1 MSNEE
6 STKPL
11 RLLSLDGGGVRGLS
25 SLYIL
30 QQLMLDLQH
39 QSALPTTPKP
49 CDIFDMIAGTSTGG
63 LIAILLGRLRLSV
76 QDAID
81 EYMALSEVIFGSE
94 ARKWP
99 WQDGRFKATRL
110 EAAVAELV
118 GRYTPTFTVCQDGK
132 DGDEA
137 RAEGGGDDEGIALG
151 AEVLLEE
158 RGGGCKVFVCAKN
171 TTDITGPPYL
181 FRSYDESASSS
192 SSTSSSFNSA
202 NSPDLPLPIGITI
215 CEAARA
221 TSAAPIFFQRKTI
234 NRNNYAAEFV
244 DGALGAN
251 NPTRV
256 MLREAK
262 RVFPPERIVDC
273 VVSIG
278 TGKKSISPVTEAGWL
293 QRWVAPSLPLNTIR
307 AQKDLATSCEAV
319 ADELERQFDRYRP
332 GVYFR
337 FNVEQGV
344 ADVRLDDYKRLGQLK
359 ARTIG
364 YLAEFGVQVKMRK
377 TAEALRGGLEE
388 GAEGDGDEGNGKCR
402 VSDL

>member
-39 QSALPTTPKP
+39 QSALPTPPKP

-81 EYMALSEVIFGSE
+81 EYTALSEVIFGTE

-110 EAAVAELV
+110 R
-118 GRYTPTFTVCQDGK
+118 GCDGK
-132 DGDEA
+132 GGGEA
-137 RAEGGGDDEGIALG
+137 RSEGGGGGHDEGIALG
-151 AEVLLEE
+151 SEVLLEE

-171 TTDITGPPYL
+171 TADITGPPYL
-181 FRSYDESASSS
+181 FRSYDENASSS
-192 SSTSSSFNSA
+192 SSSSSSSSFNSPKA
-202 NSPDLPLPIGITI
+202 PDLPLPKGITI

-221 TSAAPIFFQRKTI
+221 TSAAPIFFQRKTVD
-234 NRNNYAAEFV
+234 RENYAAEFV

-278 TGKKSISPVTEAGWL
+278 TGRKSISPVTEAGWL
-293 QRWVAPSLPLNTIR
+293 QRWVAPALPLNTIR
-307 AQKDLATSCEAV
+307 AQKDLATGCEAV

-332 GVYFR
+332 AVYFR

-344 ADVRLDDYKRLGQLK
+344 ADVRLDDYRKLGQLK

-377 TAEALRGGLEE
+377 TAEALRGSLEE
-388 GAEGDGDEGNGKCR
+388 GAEGGGDEGHGKCR

>member
-1 MSNEE
+1 MPTEE
-6 STKPL
+6 PTKPL
-11 RLLSLDGGGVRGLS
+11 HLLSLDGGGVRGLS

-49 CDIFDMIAGTSTGG
+49 CDVFDMIAGTSTGG

-76 QDAID
+76 QESID
-81 EYMALSEVIFGSE
+81 EYMALSEVIFGAE

-110 EAAVAELV
+110 EAAIAGLV
-118 GRYTPTFTVCQDGK
+118 GRYASTPTPTDVQAGRDG
-132 DGDEA
+132 
-137 RAEGGGDDEGIALG
+137 DEGIALG
-151 AEVLLEE
+151 SEEMLLEE
-158 RGGGCKVFVCAKN
+158 SGGGCKVFVCAKN

-181 FRSYDESASSS
+181 FRSYDDRDDNSASSAS
-192 SSTSSSFNSA
+192 DSA
-202 NSPDLPLPIGITI
+202 DSPLRLPKGITI

-221 TSAAPIFFQRKTI
+221 TSAAPIFFRRKTI
-234 NRNNYAAEFV
+234 KRDDDDYHEAEFV

-256 MLREAK
+256 LLREAK
-262 RVFPPERIVDC
+262 RVFAPERVVGC

-319 ADELERQFDRYRP
+319 ADELERQFYRYPGP

-344 ADVRLDDYKRLGQLK
+344 ADVRLDDYKKLGQLK

-364 YLAEFGVQVKMRK
+364 YLSEFGVQVQVKQA
-377 TAEALRGGLEE
+377 AEALRGRLEE
-388 GAEGDGDEGNGKCR
+388 GAEGSGDEVHRKCR